1 MRTRPCGTFGSPF
14 AMSEAARTLRT
25 AERYLLQP
33 PLAAHF
39 GGRAVSICDISA
51 KGARFTHG
59 HSLETGQKS
68 LLRVVLNGRPA
79 PVQLEA
85 VVVWTE
91 VDPLAP
97 SRFVSGVRTYGDA
110 DAIDALLEQLQKA
123 KRTTRIEELRGSDR
137 FAMQQ
142 PLDGRFDGARDRKS

>member
-1 MRTRPCGTFGSPF
+1 MRTRPCGTFGPPF
-14 AMSEAARTLRT
+14 AMPDAARTLRT

-51 KGARFTHG
+51 KGTRFTHG

-68 LLRVVLNGRPA
+68 LLRVALNGRPA

-85 VVVWTE
+85 VGGWAGGRP
-91 VDPLAP
+91 PLP
-97 SRFVSGVRTYGDA
+97 SRLASRGPTVR
-110 DAIDALLEQLQKA
+110 
-123 KRTTRIEELRGSDR
+123 
-137 FAMQQ
+137 
-142 PLDGRFDGARDRKS
+142 